1 MSVARV
7 RLLVAAA
14 VLVALPVTGFAQETT
29 LTGTVTDSSGAVVPG
44 VTVRAVHEAT
54 GTTVEGVSDGRGSYR
69 LPTRIGL
76 YRLTTELPGFTSVTR
91 SGVELAV
98 GQTVVVNLQISVS
111 ALQEAVTVTAEAP
124 LVDVSRSRPSG
135 VVGTK
140 QIEELPVNGRNFL
153 DLTVLAPGSQ
163 ANAVSNMGVE
173 TRNQRGDYQLN
184 VDGQQV
190 TSQVLNFRMNPTYSR
205 DAIAEFEFLAN
216 RFDATQGRSLGA
228 VLNVITKSGTNLYQG
243 TFSGYFRDDAFNA
256 PDHIQKKVLPY
267 SDQQI
272 SGTFGGPI
280 IQNKA
285 HFFASYE
292 YEREPQ
298 VLTFSSRY
306 PSFNINQPFTREEL
320 KALGRFDYEVST
332 QTHLSVRY
340 TKSDSLPFYQGGGAT
355 RHPSSTNTYERH
367 STATVATLT
376 QVLGGNSVNEIKG
389 GYNRSADHLDNLVND
404 AVTQSRFP
412 TSIDGNRVSWFN
424 FLGGYRIGTSAS
436 SPGNF
441 SGDAYSIRD
450 QFTYTF
456 QKGQGTHT
464 LKAGGE
470 FIYNN
475 VLVGSCSNCS
485 GQYDASGGAIPA
497 NIESLFPVWD
507 NPATWNT
514 LPLTPLVKSFIWIV
528 GPLEQGLSRP
538 DYSGWLQD
546 DWMMTPSLTLNL
558 GVRYD
563 VSINQFANA
572 TAVPP
577 FLPGDR
583 PADKSNFAPRLGFAY
598 SPNSR
603 TVVRGGYGKYY
614 ATTSSNV
621 GTQILQAA
629 NVAEVQ
635 IVNDGRADFIAN
647 PFNGPVPTYE
657 QVIALGQQRSIIDAI
672 GVPNFQEPHSYQG
685 AIGLEQQIGNVAAFS
700 VDFLRYEARGEGGR
714 GFFTRNINLT
724 YNPATGANYPYTDKS
739 HSPYPQW
746 GPVVQEQFG
755 FLTSRRSLDLGFQ
768 KRLSQRWQGSA
779 TYTLGATKDYEPP
792 PDVGFPLALDFG
804 GEKTYAVLDQRHRA
818 VFNGIYEPG
827 YGVQLSGLYFYGSGQ
842 RFATS
847 YGGDLRQM
855 GATSNGR
862 LRPNGTI
869 VPRNN
874 FVGLPIHRVD
884 MRLQKRFNVGH
895 LKVDG
900 MIEVFNLFDHA
911 NYGSYVT
918 AESNASY
925 GLPSANTNVAY
936 APRTAQ
942 LGFRLVF

>member
-1 MSVARV
+1 MSVATVRV
-7 RLLVAAA
+7 FLAAA
-14 VLVALPVTGFAQETT
+14 VLVALPVIGFAQETT
-29 LTGTVTDSSGAVVPG
+29 LTGVVTDSSGAVVPG

-54 GTTVEGVSDGRGSYR
+54 GTTVEGVTDGRGSYR

-76 YRLTTELPGFTSVTR
+76 YRLTTELAGFTSVTR

-98 GQTVVVNLQISVS
+98 GQTAVVNLQISVS

-124 LVDVSRSRPSG
+124 LVDISRSRPSG

-140 QIEELPVNGRNFL
+140 QMEELPVNGRNFL

-184 VDGQQV
+184 VDGQQL
-190 TSQVLNFRMNPTYSR
+190 TSQVLNFRMNPTFSR

-228 VLNVITKSGTNLYQG
+228 VLNVITKSGTNIYQG

-320 KALGRFDYEVST
+320 KALGRFDYEVSR

-367 STATVATLT
+367 STSTVATLT
-376 QVLGGNSVNEIKG
+376 QVIGGNSVNEIKA
-389 GYNRSADHLDNLVND
+389 GYNKSADHLDNLVND
-404 AVTQSRFP
+404 PVTQSRFP
-412 TSIDGNRVSWFN
+412 TSIEGNRASWFN

-464 LKAGGE
+464 LKTGGE

-514 LPLTPLVKSFIWIV
+514 VPLTPIVKSFIWIV

-538 DYSGWLQD
+538 DYSAWLQD

-583 PADKSNFAPRLGFAY
+583 PADKSNVAPRFGFAY
-598 SPNSR
+598 SPNTG

-635 IVNDGRADFIAN
+635 IVNDGRPDFIAN

-657 QVIALGQQRSIIDAI
+657 QVIALGQQRSIIDTI
-672 GVPNFQEPHSYQG
+672 GVANFQEPHSYQG

-714 GFFTRNINLT
+714 GFFNRNINLT

-739 HSPYPQW
+739 HSPYPTW

-768 KRLSQRWQGSA
+768 KRLSNRWQGSA
-779 TYTLGATKDYEPP
+779 TYTLGSTKDYEPP

-818 VFNGIYEPG
+818 VFNGIWEPG

-884 MRLQKRFNVGH
+884 MRLQKRFNLGH

-900 MIEVFNLFDHA
+900 MVEVFNLFDHA

-936 APRTAQ
+936 APRTGQ
-942 LGFRLVF
+942 LGFRVQF